1 MVTRNWYSP
10 EGEKEKS
17 SGNTTA
23 HGGKKN
29 AFEQLELHQP
39 SKVISTSKLNA
50 LRRLH
55 FWPINRVVYPDLAP
69 YCYGL

>member
-1 MVTRNWYSP
+1 MVTRKCYSP
-10 EGEKEKS
+10 EGEKLIKFRANN
-17 SGNTTA
+17 GY
-23 HGGKKN
+23 GGKKN

-55 FWPINRVVYPDLAP
+55 SWPINRVVYPDLAP